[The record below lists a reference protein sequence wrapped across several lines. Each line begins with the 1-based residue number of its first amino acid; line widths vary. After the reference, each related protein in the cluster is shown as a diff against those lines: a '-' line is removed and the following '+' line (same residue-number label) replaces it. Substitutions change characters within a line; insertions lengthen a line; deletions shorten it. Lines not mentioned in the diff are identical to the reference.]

1 MIYDFSCDV
10 KLIDQPYTSVQPR
23 KIAASIYMIVRQIIP
38 DFARKT
44 PLSGGVCLSFDQF
57 ATCDKAQGSYR
68 TLLRKLIAFSFVG

>member
-1 MIYDFSCDV
+1 MIYDFTCDV

-23 KIAASIYMIVRQIIP
+23 IIAASFYLIVRPNIP
-38 DFARKT
+38 DFVRKT

-57 ATCDKAQGSYR
+57 ASCDKTQGSYR